1 MSFYERYLKC
11 CKERGIHPAAQA
23 TADQLGCSRS
33 NISTFAKT
41 GITPKG
47 DIVANAAKML
57 EVSAD
62 YLLGLTDDPR
72 KNDNNVSPEESE
84 LLMLFRS
91 LNDEGQIAASAVVRG
106 LAAQNIYK
114 KDNSSEKMA

>member
-1 MSFYERYLKC
+1 
-11 CKERGIHPAAQA
+11 
-23 TADQLGCSRS
+23 
-33 NISTFAKT
+33 
-41 GITPKG
+41 
-47 DIVANAAKML
+47 ML

-72 KNDNNVSPEESE
+72 KNENNVSPEESE

-114 KDNSSEKMA
+114 KDNLSEKMA